1 MAHLSLYLFVC
12 KCIACKMHYLAQLF
26 GINNWSLQKR
36 CVVMVIV
43 VVLSI
48 IAIVVATANIV
59 AIEYVDKMYQRE
71 TKRQQR
77 QQQQITRACDKHFH
91 LIQ

>member
-1 MAHLSLYLFVC
+1 
-12 KCIACKMHYLAQLF
+12 
-26 GINNWSLQKR
+26 
-36 CVVMVIV
+36 MVIV

-48 IAIVVATANIV
+48 IVIVVATANIV